1 MLPEDVKIIMGN
13 VLFVVFSMFI
23 FCFAKA
29 SAHQDYFESY
39 ENPSHIIE
47 IIIK

>member
-1 MLPEDVKIIMGN
+1 MLPEDIKIIMGN

-29 SAHQDYFESY
+29 SAHHDFFESF
-39 ENPSHIIE
+39 ENPPQIIE